1 MLMALRRLTSL
12 SPNGTVHV
20 LLLGML
26 LSVAL
31 LIPSLPAFAADFNI
45 EAASKSLT
53 DIERILKQQRYN
65 EKKLKE
71 LANQI
76 TGIQA
81 DATNCVTEFEKQQS
95 VTQEALA
102 SLGEPTPKEPPD
114 VTRKRRDIQTQL
126 ADLEKQL
133 GSCRVLVLRSD
144 ELLLEISKATK
155 ALLATRLL
163 ARGPDFFT
171 LLEENWNKSELWVTS
186 SEKLIKHLGG
196 LQLLLI
202 WHWLILSVLL
212 ILSIGIATLISRHL
226 QDRIRSKQW
235 HEDYSARFT
244 CAFVTTFVH
253 YLPHL
258 AGSTTAAIFFYIL
271 THDLDP
277 TPLIA
282 LIIEGFPLYF
292 LLVALVRL
300 LFAPP
305 SPATL
310 FLDIPASLAAAL
322 ARRLEFLVLLVY
334 LGFLLFSAII
344 KHDLPDPLFLIARDI
359 YAAFLIL
366 NLIWAFALLMRLS
379 TETLTRWLTG
389 LVHLSLF
396 VALVAEWMGYRN
408 LALSLA
414 VGVLGSLLALGA
426 TLLLNRLF
434 RELYNNLDY
443 GRHPWTRR
451 LRQAMGLGAG
461 DSMPGLFWLR
471 LITVVSL
478 WLLFGYVMLQ
488 VWDVSETI
496 ILNIQ
501 TALTQGFTIW
511 SLQIIPARFASAIIT
526 IAVIL
531 TIGGWFRKRMES
543 TWLKHTRLDRGARE
557 ATVKIT
563 AYIIITIAAI
573 AGLSVAGFKFQ
584 SIAIIAGA
592 LSVGIGF
599 GLQNIVNNFISGLIL
614 LFERPIKTGDW
625 IVVGNT
631 EGYVKRIRIRST
643 EIQTFD
649 RADVIVP
656 NSELISSQ
664 VTNWMLHDTRGR
676 ARIPVGVAYGT
687 DTQKV
692 KDILENVANEQPS
705 VVTDGTS
712 PNPKVLFRG
721 FGESSL
727 DFELRCHIKDIDE
740 RLQVISDLNFAI
752 DAAFRE
758 NGIVIPFPQRDVH
771 LRDLSDK
778 NNPPSPDEKE

>member
-1 MLMALRRLTSL
+1 
-12 SPNGTVHV
+12 V
-20 LLLGML
+20 LL
-26 LSVAL
+26 A
-31 LIPSLPAFAADFNI
+31 PSQQVFAAEFDI

-53 DIERILKQQRYN
+53 DIELILKRQRYD

-71 LANQI
+71 LASQV
-76 TGIQA
+76 TDIQA
-81 DATNCVTEFEKQQS
+81 NATNSVTKFEQQQL
-95 VTQEALA
+95 VTQEALT
-102 SLGEPTPKEPPD
+102 SLGEPAPKEPPA
-114 VTRKRRDIQTQL
+114 VTLKRRDIQKQL
-126 ADLEKQL
+126 ADIEKNL
-133 GSCRVLVLRSD
+133 GSSRVLVIRSD
-144 ELLLEISKATK
+144 ELLLEIKNATK
-155 ALLATRLL
+155 TLLASRLL
-163 ARGPDFFT
+163 ARGPNFFT
-171 LLEENWNKSELWVTS
+171 LLEENWSEVEVWRTLGD
-186 SEKLIKHLGG
+186 KLIKHLGG
-196 LQLLLI
+196 LQLLLV
-202 WHWLILSVLL
+202 WHWLILSILL
-212 ILSIGIATLISRHL
+212 ILSIGTATLISRYL
-226 QDRIRSKQW
+226 QHRIRSKQW
-235 HEDYSARFT
+235 DEDYSGRFT
-244 CAFVTTFVH
+244 CAFVSTFVH

-258 AGSTTAAIFFYIL
+258 AGSTSAAVFFHSL
-271 THDLDP
+271 TRDLDP

-282 LIIEGFPLYF
+282 LIIVGLPLYF
-292 LLVALVRL
+292 LMVALVRL
-300 LFAPP
+300 LFSPP
-305 SPATL
+305 PPATL
-310 FLDIPASLAAAL
+310 FLNIPESLASAL
-322 ARRLEFLVLLVY
+322 ARRLKFLVLLIY
-334 LGFLLFSAII
+334 LGFLLFSTIFM
-344 KHDLPDPLFLIARDI
+344 HQLPVSLFLMTRDI

-379 TETLTRWLTG
+379 GETLTRWLTG
-389 LVHLSLF
+389 LVHLALF
-396 VALVAEWMGYRN
+396 IALVAEWMGYRN
-408 LALSLA
+408 LAQSLA
-414 VGVLGSLLALGA
+414 VGVVGSLLALGA

-443 GRHPWTRR
+443 GRHSWNRR
-451 LRQAMGLGAG
+451 LRKAMGLKPG

-488 VWDVSETI
+488 AWDVSETI

-531 TIGGWFRKRMES
+531 TVGGWFRKRMES

-563 AYIIITIAAI
+563 GYIIITIAVI
-573 AGLSVAGFKFQ
+573 AGLSVAGFNFQ

-656 NSELISSQ
+656 NSELIANQ

-676 ARIPVGVAYGT
+676 ARVAVGVAYGT

-692 KDILENVANEQPS
+692 KDILENVANEHPG
-705 VVTDGTS
+705 VVTDGSS
-712 PNPKVLFRG
+712 PKPRALFRG
-721 FGESSL
+721 FGNSSL

-740 RLQVISDLNFAI
+740 RLSVISDLNFAI

-771 LRDLSDK
+771 IKNSANK
-778 NNPPSPDEKE
+778 NNPPLPDENE

>member
-1 MLMALRRLTSL
+1 MQMLLGIVL
-12 SPNGTVHV
+12 SF
-20 LLLGML
+20 LLL
-26 LSVAL
+26 A
-31 LIPSLPAFAADFNI
+31 PSQPSFAAEFDI
-45 EAASKSLT
+45 EAASKNLT
-53 DIERILKQQRYN
+53 DIELILKRQRYD

-71 LANQI
+71 LASQV
-76 TGIQA
+76 TDIQA
-81 DATNCVTEFEKQQS
+81 DAANSVTKFEQQQL
-95 VTQEALA
+95 VTQEALT
-102 SLGEPTPKEPPD
+102 SLGDPAPKEPPD
-114 VTRKRRDIQTQL
+114 VTRKRRDIQKQL
-126 ADLEKQL
+126 ADIEKNL
-133 GSCRVLVLRSD
+133 GSSRVLVIRSD
-144 ELLLEISKATK
+144 ELLLEIKNATK
-155 ALLATRLL
+155 TLLASRLL
-163 ARGPDFFT
+163 ARGPNFFT
-171 LLEENWNKSELWVTS
+171 LLEENWSEVEVWRTLGD
-186 SEKLIKHLGG
+186 KLIKHLGG
-196 LQLLLI
+196 LQLLLV
-202 WHWLILSVLL
+202 WHWLILSILL
-212 ILSIGIATLISRHL
+212 ILSIGTATLISRYL
-226 QDRIRSKQW
+226 QHRIRSKQW
-235 HEDYSARFT
+235 DEDYSGRFT
-244 CAFVTTFVH
+244 CAFVSTFVH

-258 AGSTTAAIFFYIL
+258 AGSTSAAVFFYSL
-271 THDLDP
+271 TRDLEP
-277 TPLIA
+277 TPLIT
-282 LIIEGFPLYF
+282 LIIVGLPLYF
-292 LLVALVRL
+292 LMVALVRL
-300 LFAPP
+300 LFSPP
-305 SPATL
+305 PPATL
-310 FLDIPASLAAAL
+310 FLDIPAPLASAL
-322 ARRLEFLVLLVY
+322 ARRLKFLVLLIY
-334 LGFLLFSAII
+334 LGFLLFSTIFM
-344 KHDLPDPLFLIARDI
+344 HQLPMSLFLMARDI

-379 TETLTRWLTG
+379 GETLTRWLTG
-389 LVHLSLF
+389 FVHLSLF

-408 LALSLA
+408 LAQSLA
-414 VGVLGSLLALGA
+414 VGVLGSLLALGV

-443 GRHPWTRR
+443 GRHSWNRR
-451 LRQAMGLGAG
+451 LRQAMGLGPG

-471 LITVVSL
+471 LITIVSL
-478 WLLFGYVMLQ
+478 WLLFGFVMLQ
-488 VWDVSETI
+488 AWDVSETI

-531 TIGGWFRKRMES
+531 TVGGWFRKRMES

-563 AYIIITIAAI
+563 GYIIITIAVI
-573 AGLSVAGFKFQ
+573 AGLSVAGFNFQ

-656 NSELISSQ
+656 NSELIANQ

-676 ARIPVGVAYGT
+676 ARVAVGVAYGT

-692 KDILENVANEQPS
+692 KDILENVANEHPG
-705 VVTDGTS
+705 VVTDGSS
-712 PNPKVLFRG
+712 PKPRALFRG
-721 FGESSL
+721 FGNSSL

-740 RLQVISDLNFAI
+740 RLSVISDLNFAI

-771 LRDLSDK
+771 IKNSANK
-778 NNPPSPDEKE
+778 NNPPLPDENE

>member
-1 MLMALRRLTSL
+1 MLKTARRLTFPFPYSI
-12 SPNGTVHV
+12 VQV
-20 LLLGML
+20 LLGIML
-26 LSVAL
+26 CLVL
-31 LIPSLPAFAADFNI
+31 LASSQPAFAAEFDI

-53 DIERILKQQRYN
+53 DIELILKRKRYD

-71 LANQI
+71 LASQI
-76 TGIQA
+76 TNIQA
-81 DATNCVTEFEKQQS
+81 DATNSVTKFEQQQL
-95 VTQEALA
+95 VTQEALT
-102 SLGEPTPKEPPD
+102 SLGEPIPKEPPD
-114 VTRKRRDIQTQL
+114 VTRKRRDIQNQL
-126 ADLEKQL
+126 ADIEKNL
-133 GSCRVLVLRSD
+133 GSSRVLVIRSD
-144 ELLLEISKATK
+144 ELLLEIKDATK
-155 ALLATRLL
+155 TLLASRLL
-163 ARGPDFFT
+163 ARGPNFFT
-171 LLEENWNKSELWVTS
+171 LLEENWSKGEVWRTLGD
-186 SEKLIKHLGG
+186 KLIKHLGG
-196 LQLLLI
+196 LQLLLV
-202 WHWLILSVLL
+202 WHWLILSIVL
-212 ILSIGIATLISRHL
+212 ILSIGIATLISRYL
-226 QDRIRSKQW
+226 QHRIRSKQW
-235 HEDYSARFT
+235 DEDYSGRFT
-244 CAFVTTFVH
+244 CAFVSTFVQ

-258 AGSTTAAIFFYIL
+258 AGSTSAAIFFYIL
-271 THDLDP
+271 ARDLEP

-282 LIIEGFPLYF
+282 LIIVGLPLYF
-292 LLVALVRL
+292 LMVALVRL
-300 LFAPP
+300 FFSPP
-305 SPATL
+305 PPATL
-310 FLDIPASLAAAL
+310 FLSIPESLASAL
-322 ARRLEFLVLLVY
+322 ARRLKFLVLLIY
-334 LGFLLFSAII
+334 LGFLLFSTIFM
-344 KHDLPDPLFLIARDI
+344 HELPVSLFLMARDI

-379 TETLTRWLTG
+379 GETLTRWLTG
-389 LVHLSLF
+389 FVHLSLF

-408 LALSLA
+408 LAQSLA
-414 VGVLGSLLALGA
+414 VGVVGSLLALGV

-443 GRHPWTRR
+443 GRHTWNRR
-451 LRQAMGLGAG
+451 LRQAMGLGPG

-471 LITVVSL
+471 LITIVSL
-478 WLLFGYVMLQ
+478 WLLFGFVMLQ
-488 VWDVSETI
+488 AWDVSETI

-531 TIGGWFRKRMES
+531 TIGGWFRRRMES

-563 AYIIITIAAI
+563 GYFVITIAVI
-573 AGLSVAGFKFQ
+573 AGLSVAGFNFQ

-656 NSELISSQ
+656 NSELIANQ

-676 ARIPVGVAYGT
+676 ARVPVGVAYGT

-692 KDILENVANEQPS
+692 KDILENVANEHPG
-705 VVTDGTS
+705 VVTDGSS
-712 PNPKVLFRG
+712 PKPRALFRG
-721 FGESSL
+721 FGDSSL

-740 RLQVISDLNFAI
+740 RLQVTSDLNFAI

-758 NGIVIPFPQRDVH
+758 NDIVIPFPQRDVH
-771 LRDLSDK
+771 LQNSPDMK
-778 NNPPSPDEKE
+778 NPPSSDDEKE

>member
-1 MLMALRRLTSL
+1 MFPSKRRVS
-12 SPNGTVHV
+12 SPFLDSIMHV
-20 LLLGML
+20 LIGIM
-26 LSVAL
+26 LSVVFIA
-31 LIPSLPAFAADFNI
+31 PNQAAFAAEFDI
-45 EAASKSLT
+45 DAASKSLT
-53 DIERILKQQRYN
+53 DIERLLEQKRYN
-65 EKKLKE
+65 EKTLKE
-71 LANQI
+71 LVNQV
-76 TGIQA
+76 TDIQGE
-81 DATNCVTEFEKQQS
+81 ATNCVADLEKQQII
-95 VTQEALA
+95 TQESLT
-102 SLGEPTPKEPPD
+102 SLGEPAPKEPVD
-114 VTRKRRDIQTQL
+114 VTRKRRDIQKQL
-126 ADLEKQL
+126 TELEKQL

-144 ELLLEISKATK
+144 ELNIAINNANKE
-155 ALLATRLL
+155 LLATRLL

-171 LLEENWNKSELWVTS
+171 LLEENWTKGEVWITLGD
-186 SEKLIKHLGG
+186 KLIKHLGG
-196 LQLLLI
+196 LQLLLV

-212 ILSIGIATLISRHL
+212 IISIGVGTLFSRNLLH
-226 QDRIRSKQW
+226 RIRTKQW
-235 HEDYSARFT
+235 DEDYSGRFT

-258 AGSTTAAIFFYIL
+258 AGSITAAIFFYTL
-271 THDLDP
+271 TRDIDP

-282 LIIEGFPLYF
+282 LIIEGLPFYF
-292 LLVALVRL
+292 LLVAVIRL

-310 FLDIPASLAAAL
+310 FLEIPVPLATAL
-322 ARRLEFLVLLVY
+322 ARRLKFLVLLIY
-334 LGFLLFSAII
+334 LGFLFFSTIFM
-344 KHDLPDPLFLIARDI
+344 HQLPAPLFLMVRDI

-366 NLIWAFALLMRLS
+366 NLIWAFALFMRLS
-379 TETLTRWLTG
+379 AQTTTRWLTG

-396 VALVAEWMGYRN
+396 VALAAEWLGYRN
-408 LALSLA
+408 LAQSLA
-414 VGVLGSLLALGA
+414 VGVVGSLFALGA
-426 TLLLNRLF
+426 ILLLNKLF

-443 GRHPWTRR
+443 GRHPWNRR
-451 LRQAMGLGAG
+451 LRQAMGLGPD

-471 LITVVSL
+471 LITIVSL
-478 WLLFGYVMLQ
+478 WLLFGYIMLQ
-488 VWDVSETI
+488 AWDVSDTI

-511 SLQIIPARFASAIIT
+511 SLKIIPARFASAIIT

-531 TIGGWFRKRMES
+531 TVGGWFRKRMEVS
-543 TWLKHTRLDRGARE
+543 WLKHTRLDRGARE
-557 ATVKIT
+557 AAVKIT
-563 AYIIITIAAI
+563 GYLVITIAII
-573 AGLSVAGFKFQ
+573 AGLSVAGFDFK

-631 EGYVKRIRIRST
+631 EGHVKRIRIRST

-676 ARIPVGVAYGT
+676 ARVPVGVAYGT

-692 KDILENVANEQPS
+692 KDIMEKVAGEHPGI
-705 VVTDGTS
+705 VTDGSS
-712 PNPKVLFRG
+712 PKPRVLFRS

-727 DFELRCHIKDIDE
+727 DFELRCYIKDIDE

-771 LRDLSDK
+771 LK
-778 NNPPSPDEKE
+778 NPPDKGTPASPDESE